1 MPWVC
6 ALLALAFLCLEP
18 RSGGAD
24 PHPNLIQARR
34 EFMNQN
40 HDRVIELIKSL
51 LEPRSVLASEEEEA
65 EAYEMLGISYWWLN
79 DLKAAEAS
87 FLVLLSIKPEKKLN
101 PAIHPAGVV
110 KFFNAI
116 REALEQIPQEIRTR
130 QTEEIEICRKQ
141 LARTREEFRKIR
153 ETAVETTIIQ
163 RPLWLSFIPFG
174 VGQFNNGH
182 TAKGWTFF
190 SIETALLLA
199 NMTSYILAETSW
211 VRNGPGSTVRNDEK
225 SIRRARNVQI
235 AQITTGSLLIGVAAA
250 GIIEA
255 LISYRSRTVKTRPIE
270 IPEAEPAAAGKK
282 NQVNWRIYPSPL
294 RGGGAV
300 ELSIGF

>member
-1 MPWVC
+1 MVC
-6 ALLALAFLCLEP
+6 ALLTMAYMCFTA
-18 RSGGAD
+18 RIGRAD
-24 PHPNLIQARR
+24 SHPDLVQARR
-34 EFMNQN
+34 EFVNQN
-40 HDRVIELIKSL
+40 HEQVIKLVKPL
-51 LEPRSVLASEEEEA
+51 LEPRSILASEEEEA
-65 EAYEMLGISYWWLN
+65 EALEMLGISYWWIN

-87 FLVLLSIKPEKKLN
+87 FLVLLSLRPEKKLN
-101 PAIHPAGVV
+101 PAVQPAGVV

-116 REALEQIPQEIRTR
+116 RENLERMPEEIRAR
-130 QTEEIEICRKQ
+130 QTQELKICRKQ
-141 LARTREEFRKIR
+141 LAKKSEEIRKLR
-153 ETAVETTIIQ
+153 ETAVETTIIR

-182 TAKGWTFF
+182 MGKGWTFF

-255 LISYRSRTVKTRPIE
+255 LISYKSRTVRTKPVLSAEEETSDLGKTRIRDR
-270 IPEAEPAAAGKK
+270 
-282 NQVNWRIYPSPL
+282 WRIYPSPL
-294 RGGGAV
+294 PGGGAV
-300 ELSIGF
+300 ELSFGF